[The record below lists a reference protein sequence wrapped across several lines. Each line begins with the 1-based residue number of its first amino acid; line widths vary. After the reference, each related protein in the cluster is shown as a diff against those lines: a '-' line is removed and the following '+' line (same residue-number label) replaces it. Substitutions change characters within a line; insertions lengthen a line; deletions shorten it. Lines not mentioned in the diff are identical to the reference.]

1 MRKKIK
7 LGLVSSFN
15 HLCGNATFS
24 EELAKGFSR
33 SYEVR
38 KIDVPINLQEN
49 YDRAIENS
57 ICMQISEC
65 DAVNIQVELGLYG
78 PTPEKAQKVIKRFMS
93 ASKNLS
99 ITMHRVDT
107 NKKNFFRS
115 LYKEF
120 KLNGVKFLLKSLV
133 EYWKQTKL
141 ANVYRNVV
149 LAAQKKNAS
158 IICHT
163 HREYYRIKKI
173 APNVEV
179 FIHPILWKNRNNLS
193 ELSLDLYFDKP
204 TYNTIGLF
212 GFISEY
218 KNYDLVADAVKNE
231 KINVLIAGGCHP
243 MSPQYGKSSRNFI
256 SNKDLSGLSYLR
268 KISTLFMKPSFKGR
282 VFSIT
287 APSDDLLIQ
296 LIKSVDIVCVPYL
309 ETGQSGSGIA
319 SMAIQYGK
327 KVIFSDNKCT
337 SELIKFLNESPILFD
352 ADSPLSLIGALKQVA
367 KKDLKINFSEYTF
380 ETQEKVYFKSMRL

>member
-15 HLCGNATFS
+15 QLCGNAAFS

-49 YDRAIENS
+49 YDKAIVDS
-57 ICMQISEC
+57 ICMQIRAC
-65 DAVNIQVELGLYG
+65 DAVNIQFELGLYG
-78 PTPEKAQKVIKRFMS
+78 PTPEKAKNVITRFMS

-99 ITMHRVDT
+99 VTMHRVDVN
-107 NKKNFFRS
+107 NKNLFRT
-115 LYKEF
+115 LYNQF
-120 KLNGVKFLLKSLV
+120 KVTGLKFLLKTFV
-133 EYWKQTKL
+133 EYWKKIKL
-141 ANVYRNVV
+141 CNVYRSV
-149 LAAQKKNAS
+149 LLKAEKINAS

-173 APNVEV
+173 TPNIEV
-179 FIHPILWKNRNNLS
+179 FVHPIMWMDRSDLC
-193 ELSLDLYFDKP
+193 ELSLESFFDKP

-218 KNYDLVADAVKNE
+218 KNYDLVADAVKDE

-243 MSPQYGKSSRNFI
+243 MSPNYGKSTRNFI
-256 SNKDLSGLSYLR
+256 GNMDLSDMSYLR
-268 KISTLFMKPSFKGR
+268 KISTLFTAPSFKGR

-287 APSDDLLIQ
+287 APSDELLIQ

-319 SMAIQYGK
+319 SMAIQFGK
-327 KVIFSDNKCT
+327 KVIFSDTNCT
-337 SELIKFLNESPILFD
+337 SQLVKFLNESPIVFD
-352 ADSPLSLIGALKQVA
+352 ADSPLSLVGAISQVA
-367 KKDLKINFSEYTF
+367 RKNTKINFSEYTF
-380 ETQEKVYFKSMRL
+380 ETQEKTYFKSMRL

>member
-15 HLCGNATFS
+15 QLCGNAAFS

-49 YDRAIENS
+49 YDRAIEDS
-57 ICMQISEC
+57 ICMQLSEC
-65 DAVNIQVELGLYG
+65 DAVNIQFELGLYG
-78 PTPEKAQKVIKRFMS
+78 PTPEKAQKVIKRLMS

-99 ITMHRVDT
+99 ITMHRVDV

-120 KLNGVKFLLKSLV
+120 KENGIKFLLKSLV
-133 EYWKQTKL
+133 EHWKQIKL

-149 LAAQKKNAS
+149 LKAQKINAS
-158 IICHT
+158 IICHS

-179 FIHPILWKNRNNLS
+179 FIHPIMWMERNDLS
-193 ELSLDLYFDKP
+193 KLSLDLYFNEP
-204 TYNTIGLF
+204 SYNTIGLF
-212 GFISEY
+212 GFISAY
-218 KNYDLVADAVKNE
+218 KNYDLVADALLNE
-231 KINVLIAGGCHP
+231 KFNVLIAGSSHP
-243 MSPQYGKSSRNFI
+243 MSSNYGKSTRNISR
-256 SNKDLSGLSYLR
+256 LSYIR
-268 KISTLFMKPSFKGR
+268 QISILFSEVSFKGR

-287 APSDDLLIQ
+287 APSNDQLIQ
-296 LIKSVDIVCVPYL
+296 LIKSVDIVCIPYL

-327 KVIFSDNKCT
+327 KVIFSDTNCT

-352 ADSPLSLIGALKQVA
+352 ADSPLSLIGAIKQVIR
-367 KKDLKINFSEYTF
+367 KNSKINFSERTF
-380 ETQEKVYFKSMRL
+380 ETQEKTYFKSMRL